1 MKIELKYAILISI
14 IFIILTSIFFSISY
28 FIFSNNV
35 KKDILNEYLSTIDEI
50 SYAIE
55 KDFNELSEE
64 NFSFKF
70 SNEGIGYYYVLNN
83 LGDTI
88 FHSNKDRIGLNIIKD
103 AKLSDL
109 WDYMKINKKGL
120 YEYTYENEKIYTAF
134 SSFDLNG
141 NTYYLVHAIT
151 NSELFKNLK
160 KSRNYLIMI
169 LVIFIFAIFIIS
181 LIISKSIGKAFKK
194 QIKTIEEFTT
204 NVSSYIAEN
213 SSAASEIESV
223 ANNTQKNI
231 EKLDELVQNFSSSIE
246 EGRSELNATLLNMKE
261 FFSNIQSM
269 NQMTLKIADF
279 INNLSLLND
288 KIKDISD
295 TVSILSINSSIETSK
310 ENIDKEGISKIAD
323 LINELATESRNTSRN
338 SENVLKEIE
347 NNITSNVLLSE
358 KIAKELVNVENS
370 LDSIS
375 QVVESFAENV
385 DSLAGFSHTT
395 RLSMNEVLEGI
406 KQTSEALTEIK
417 VNLDKLLT
425 LTKTVED

>member
-14 IFIILTSIFFSISY
+14 VFVILTGSFFLITYNTYSKVIK
-28 FIFSNNV
+28 NE
-35 KKDILNEYLSTIDEI
+35 ILYEYVSTIDEI
-50 SYAIE
+50 AFGLE
-55 KDFNELSEE
+55 KGELLEDE
-64 NFSFKF
+64 FSARFKDD
-70 SNEGIGYYYVLNN
+70 GIGYYYVLDENGN
-83 LGDTI
+83 TI
-88 FHSNKDRIGLNIIKD
+88 LHSDKTKIGINIVKD
-103 AKLSDL
+103 AKLNDL
-109 WDYMKINKKGL
+109 WSYMLKNSVGI
-120 YEYTYENEKIYTAF
+120 YEYTYENIMRYAAF
-134 SSFDLNG
+134 SRFVSNG
-141 NTYYLVHAIT
+141 KTYYLVHAIKD
-151 NSELFKNLK
+151 SELFSGVK
-160 KSRNYLIMI
+160 KAFSTLVYIYLLFII
-169 LVIFIFAIFIIS
+169 IIFILSYIIS
-181 LIISKSIGKAFKK
+181 RSIGNAFKK

-223 ANNTQKNI
+223 ANNTQKNV
-231 EKLDELVQNFSSSIE
+231 EKLDELIQNFSSSIE
-246 EGRSELNATLLNMKE
+246 EGRSELNATLMNMKE
-261 FFSNIQSM
+261 FFVNIQSM

-279 INNLSLLND
+279 INNLSSLND

-347 NNITSNVLLSE
+347 NSITSNVLLSE
-358 KIAKELVNVENS
+358 KISKELVNVENS

-385 DSLAGFSHTT
+385 DSLSGFSHTT

-406 KQTSEALTEIK
+406 KQTSEALSEIK
-417 VNLDKLLT
+417 INLDKLLN
-425 LTKTVED
+425 LTKIAEN